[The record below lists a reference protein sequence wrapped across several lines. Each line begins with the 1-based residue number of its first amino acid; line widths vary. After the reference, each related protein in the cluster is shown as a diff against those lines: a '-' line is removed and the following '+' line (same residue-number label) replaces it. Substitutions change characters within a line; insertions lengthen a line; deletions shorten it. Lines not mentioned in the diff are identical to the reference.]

1 MFMGI
6 VIMFIGCFRN
16 ARRLHRIAMHMI
28 VGISVILRGITR
40 GRVTFYV

>member
-1 MFMGI
+1 MGI
-6 VIMFIGCFRN
+6 VIVFIGCFRDILG
-16 ARRLHRIAMHMI
+16 LHRIAMHMI